1 MENPQNISLKKNEEK
16 KSSLR
21 NSEIISISN
30 KENNFKINT
39 KYDNQLKISNNEE
52 IKVHHEDKL
61 YGNDFIKCYLTNR
74 DSCIKKFFCSKIK
87 KMGNLYVFLFINNQP
102 LIVIGNKT
110 TYLIIIYHVLIHITF
125 IIFRF
130 FIMNEVDI
138 GMKYSLNA
146 LYVASVVSHTII
158 FFVNPGIPSI
168 ERYSKI
174 FLKSENYLKLT
185 EEEQK
190 DYYLCEKCNILINN
204 LDNIE
209 HCDECNIC
217 IKKYDHHCY
226 WTGKCITKRTIFF
239 FYGFAFG
246 TLFYILWYFLIII
259 YWLILKISKH
269 DINKKNFYKKY
280 LI

>member
-1 MENPQNISLKKNEEK
+1 M
-16 KSSLR
+16 
-21 NSEIISISN
+21 
-30 KENNFKINT
+30 
-39 KYDNQLKISNNEE
+39 
-52 IKVHHEDKL
+52 
-61 YGNDFIKCYLTNR
+61 
-74 DSCIKKFFCSKIK
+74 
-87 KMGNLYVFLFINNQP
+87 
-102 LIVIGNKT
+102 
-110 TYLIIIYHVLIHITF
+110 
-125 IIFRF
+125 
-130 FIMNEVDI
+130 
-138 GMKYSLNA
+138 
-146 LYVASVVSHTII
+146 
-158 FFVNPGIPSI
+158 
-168 ERYSKI
+168 
-174 FLKSENYLKLT
+174 KSENYLKLT

-269 DINKKNFYKKY
+269 DINKKKF
-280 LI
+280 L